1 LTCDEEADLFFLLAR
16 IEDSV
21 REDVAELRKSPFI
34 KQGTQIVGLTYD
46 IETGEVAM
54 VEWAGFVDGVA
65 CLLGQV

>member
-54 VEWAGFVDGVA
+54 VE
-65 CLLGQV
+65 